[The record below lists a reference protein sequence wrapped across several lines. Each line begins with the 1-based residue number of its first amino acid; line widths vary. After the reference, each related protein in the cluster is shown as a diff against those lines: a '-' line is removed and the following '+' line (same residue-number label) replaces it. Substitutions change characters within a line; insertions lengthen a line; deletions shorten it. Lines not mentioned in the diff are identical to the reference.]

1 VAFLDLPQK
10 REQLKEIIKTQG
22 IFLRDVTLSSNVKS
36 DVYYDI
42 KTVVNSEGSVF
53 IGELMLDKI
62 RKLFPGTKC
71 VGGLE
76 SGALQISAAIVFF
89 SNQLKSEGK
98 LNGFFVRK
106 EPKKHGLEKKVEGIT
121 KGPLVVVDDVV
132 TTGQSVYDAVKALMA
147 EGHSPIGIISVID
160 REDER
165 KLEVLKNGTLKF
177 DSLFKH
183 SEFEDF
189 IRMKKTTENK

>member
-1 VAFLDLPQK
+1 MDLIPQK
-10 REQLKEIIKTQG
+10 REQLKEIIKSQG
-22 IFLRDVTLSSNVKS
+22 IFLQDVTLASNVKS

-42 KTVVNSEGSVF
+42 KTVVNSEGAVL
-53 IGELMLDKI
+53 IGELMFDKI
-62 RKLFPGTKC
+62 RKLFPTAKS

-76 SGALQISAAIVFF
+76 SGALPISTAIVFF
-89 SNQLKSEGK
+89 SNQLREGK

-106 EPKKHGLEKKVEGIT
+106 ELKKHGLEKKVEGI
-121 KGPLVVVDDVV
+121 KKPPLVIVDDVV
-132 TTGQSVYDAVKALMA
+132 TTGKSVMDAVNALV
-147 EGHSPIGIISVID
+147 EDGHSPIGIISVID

-189 IRMKKTTENK
+189 IRTKKEQQKISK

>member
-1 VAFLDLPQK
+1 MDLIPQK
-10 REQLKEIIKTQG
+10 REQLKEIIKSQG

-36 DVYYDI
+36 DIYYDI
-42 KTVVNSEGSVF
+42 KTVVNSEGAVL
-53 IGELMLDKI
+53 IGELMFDKI
-62 RKLFPGTKC
+62 RKLFPSAKS
-71 VGGLE
+71 VRGLE
-76 SGALQISAAIVFF
+76 SGALPISTAIVFF
-89 SNQLKSEGK
+89 SNQLRPESK

-106 EPKKHGLEKKVEGIT
+106 EPKKHGLEKKVEGI
-121 KGPLVVVDDVV
+121 KKPPLVIVDDVV
-132 TTGQSVYDAVKALMA
+132 TTGQSVIDAVNAVME
-147 EGHSPIGIISVID
+147 EGLSPIGIISVID

-189 IRMKKTTENK
+189 IRKKKEEQKIN

>member
-1 VAFLDLPQK
+1 MASVPQK

-42 KTVVNSEGSVF
+42 KTVVNNSEGAVL
-53 IGELMLDKI
+53 IGELMLNKI
-62 RKLFPGTKC
+62 KELFPAVKS

-76 SGALQISAAIVFF
+76 SGSLQIATAIVFF
-89 SNQLKSEGK
+89 SNQLRDGK
-98 LNGFFVRK
+98 LNSFFVRK
-106 EPKKHGLEKKVEGIT
+106 EPKKHGLEKKVEGIR
-121 KGPLVVVDDVV
+121 KPPLVVVDDVV
-132 TTGQSVYDAVKALMA
+132 TTGQSVIDAINALMA
-147 EGHSPIGIISVID
+147 EGLSPIGIISVID

-165 KLEVLKNGTLKF
+165 KIKELKNGTLKY

-189 IRMKKTTENK
+189 IRTKKEQLKN

>member
-1 VAFLDLPQK
+1 
-10 REQLKEIIKTQG
+10 
-22 IFLRDVTLSSNVKS
+22 
-36 DVYYDI
+36 
-42 KTVVNSEGSVF
+42 
-53 IGELMLDKI
+53 M
-62 RKLFPGTKC
+62 
-71 VGGLE
+71 
-76 SGALQISAAIVFF
+76 IVFF

>member
-1 VAFLDLPQK
+1 MASVPQK

-42 KTVVNSEGSVF
+42 KTVVNNSEGAVL
-53 IGELMLDKI
+53 IGELMLNKI
-62 RKLFPGTKC
+62 KELFPAVKS

-76 SGALQISAAIVFF
+76 SGSLQIATAIVFF
-89 SNQLKSEGK
+89 SNQLRDGK
-98 LNGFFVRK
+98 LNSFFVRK
-106 EPKKHGLEKKVEGIT
+106 EPKKHGLEKKVEGIR
-121 KGPLVVVDDVV
+121 KPPLVVVDDVV
-132 TTGQSVYDAVKALMA
+132 TTGQSVIDAVNALMA
-147 EGHSPIGIISVID
+147 EGLSPIGIISVID

-165 KLEVLKNGTLKF
+165 KIEELKNGTLKY

-189 IRMKKTTENK
+189 IRTKKEQLKN

>member
-1 VAFLDLPQK
+1 MASVPQK

-42 KTVVNSEGSVF
+42 KTVVNSEGAVL
-53 IGELMLDKI
+53 IGELMLNKI
-62 RKLFPGTKC
+62 KELFPDVKS

-76 SGALQISAAIVFF
+76 SGSLQIATAIVFF
-89 SNQLKSEGK
+89 SNQLRVGK
-98 LNGFFVRK
+98 LNSFFVRK
-106 EPKKHGLEKKVEGIT
+106 ELKKHGLEKKVEGI
-121 KGPLVVVDDVV
+121 KKPPLVVVDDVV
-132 TTGQSVYDAVKALMA
+132 TTGQSVIDAVNALMT
-147 EGHSPIGIISVID
+147 EGLSPIGIISVID

-165 KLEVLKNGTLKF
+165 KMQELKNGTLKY

-183 SEFEDF
+183 SEFADY
-189 IRMKKTTENK
+189 IRTKKEQLKN

>member
-1 VAFLDLPQK
+1 MASVPQK

-22 IFLRDVTLSSNVKS
+22 IFLRDVTLSSNVRS

-42 KTVVNSEGSVF
+42 KTVVNNSEGAVL
-53 IGELMLDKI
+53 IGELMLNKI
-62 RKLFPGTKC
+62 KELFPAVKS

-76 SGALQISAAIVFF
+76 SGSLQIATAIVFF
-89 SNQLKSEGK
+89 SNQLRDGK
-98 LNGFFVRK
+98 LNSFFVRK
-106 EPKKHGLEKKVEGIT
+106 EPKKHGLEKKVEGIR
-121 KGPLVVVDDVV
+121 KSPLVVVDDVV
-132 TTGQSVYDAVKALMA
+132 TTGQSVIDAVNALMA
-147 EGHSPIGIISVID
+147 EGLSPIGIISVID

-165 KLEVLKNGTLKF
+165 KIEELKNGTLKY

-189 IRMKKTTENK
+189 IRTKKEQLKN